1 MNLDLDPRSP
11 LPLYQQILDGI
22 RRLVAIGALR
32 PGDRVPAVR
41 DLAIQLRVNRN
52 TAARAIQ
59 ELEARGLVRTRV
71 GQGTFIA
78 EKARQAGEASQE
90 GLLGE
95 AFSRLVAEA
104 EALGVP
110 PGQLPQRLKRFVQN
124 EGLDGRGMT
133 RGREG
138 R

>member
-1 MNLDLDPRSP
+1 MTLDLDPASP
-11 LPLYQQILDGI
+11 VPLYQQMVGGI

-41 DLAIQLRVNRN
+41 DLAAALRVNRN

-78 EKARQAGEASQE
+78 EKARQVEETNQQN
-90 GLLGE
+90 LLGE
-95 AFSRLVAEA
+95 AFARLLREA
-104 EALGVP
+104 AGLGILP
-110 PGQLPQRLKRFVQN
+110 SQLPDRLQQYLRQQ
-124 EGLDGRGMT
+124 GTTDRGDGCDQEER
-133 RGREG
+133 
-138 R
+138 